1 MTLAELLPFLQ
12 DFGLPGIAIGVV
24 AWVIVRAI
32 PPIKDG
38 IVQDR
43 KNRRAHELALKRLED
58 QIQRRRKREPEQP
71 ELPYRRLRQP
81 EQPELPYEE
90 R

>member
-1 MTLAELLPFLQ
+1 LTLADILPFLRE
-12 DFGLPGIAIGVV
+12 FGLPGIALGVL

-32 PPIKDG
+32 PHVKDG

-43 KNRRAHELALKRLED
+43 KNRRAHELAMKKLED
-58 QIQRRRKREPEQP
+58 QIRRRGPR
-71 ELPYRRLRQP
+71 
-81 EQPELPYEE
+81 QPELPYEE